1 MRRIPSY
8 GYGDRGPLEFKSR
21 LHREEGE
28 VMKIANRDVVTAT
41 STTPILKI
49 VSLMVKNKIRRVPIV
64 QTGTKKIE
72 GIVRSRDVI
81 SFLGGGKKHEIVQ
94 KKFAGSFYSAINEPV
109 RVIME
114 RDFPK
119 ASMYIK
125 IPEAAGLLLSSGH
138 GGLILTNEKNEIAG
152 VVTDRDFVKFLPER
166 TGYNVGYYMTRR
178 VVTVEPSHPILEV
191 MKRII
196 DWNVRRLPVVE
207 NGKLVG
213 IITSMDILKYFGT
226 GKVFEYLMSQKIDD
240 VVSVPVEEIMTRN
253 VLKISPEADIG
264 EAATLMREKG
274 CGGLPVVSDDML
286 VGIITE
292 RDILRL
298 MV

>member
-28 VMKIANRDVVTAT
+28 VMKIASRDVVTAPP
-41 STTPILKI
+41 TTPILKVI
-49 VSLMVKNKIRRVPIV
+49 SLMVKNKIRRVPIV
-64 QTGTKKIE
+64 RAGSRKIE

-81 SFLGGGKKHEIVQ
+81 SFLGGGKKYELVQ
-94 KKFAGSFYSAINEPV
+94 KRFAGNFYSAINEPV
-109 RVIME
+109 RAIME
-114 RDFPK
+114 REFPR
-119 ASMYIK
+119 ANMYIK
-125 IPEAAGLLLSSGH
+125 ILEAAELLLSSGH
-138 GGLILTNEKNEIAG
+138 GGLILTNEKEEIVG
-152 VVTDRDFVKFLPER
+152 VVTDRDFVKFLPEK
-166 TGYNVGYYMTRR
+166 TGYSVGYYMTRR
-178 VVTVEPSHPILEV
+178 VVTVGPSHPILEV
-191 MKRII
+191 MKKII

-213 IITSMDILKYFGT
+213 IVTSMDVLRYFGT
-226 GKVFEYLMSQKIDD
+226 GKVFEHLINQKIGD
-240 VVSVPVEEIMTRN
+240 VVAVPVEEIMTKN

-264 EAATLMREKG
+264 EAAKVMRENG
-274 CGGLPVVSDDML
+274 CGGLPVVSDDTL